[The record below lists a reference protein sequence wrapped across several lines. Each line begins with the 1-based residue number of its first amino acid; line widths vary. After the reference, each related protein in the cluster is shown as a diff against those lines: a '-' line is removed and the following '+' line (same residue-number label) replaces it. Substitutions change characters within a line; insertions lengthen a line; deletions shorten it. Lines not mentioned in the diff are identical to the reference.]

1 VVCVVSGALYRG
13 PGSPSTATTTI
24 PAVTASQAR
33 DEHVDDGD
41 DATDD
46 GVADGA
52 DRVDDAHEACADGV
66 EDALDL
72 FVVSMVQVEEGKV
85 QRDVRKRRRH
95 PY

>member
-1 VVCVVSGALYRG
+1 VLYRG
-13 PGSPSTATTTI
+13 PGSSPTATV
-24 PAVTASQAR
+24 PAVAASQAG

-52 DRVDDAHEACADGV
+52 DRVDDAHEARADGA

-72 FVVSMVQVEEGKV
+72 LLLVWF
-85 QRDVRKRRRH
+85 R
-95 PY
+95 